1 MTNHE
6 LEAKKIL
13 KALMLRHDVS
23 YKDLARRLERFDVN
37 LDAKALSTKINRG
50 KFQFAFFLQC
60 LEVLGI
66 AERID
71 LLLMRR
77 L

>member
-1 MTNHE
+1 MKDHE
-6 LEAKKIL
+6 IEARKIL
-13 KALMLRHDVS
+13 KALLLRHDVS
-23 YKDLARRLERFDVN
+23 YKDLARRLERFDVD

-60 LEVLGI
+60 LEALGI

-71 LLLMRR
+71 LLLLRKP
-77 L
+77 